1 MAIKYRFLN
10 KDLGTAETRFFILK
24 LCDLFNSGE
33 DIFWQTKE
41 LSKQFGVTNN
51 VVASSLQQLYESE
64 YLEKS
69 SISENKK
76 GRPKCHYL
84 FTNKLK
90 KLAAE
95 IQDTEVS
102 TYVKSIIDRILI
114 VGKEEQYDELRVS
127 NRLLL
132 CILVANSSGYGA
144 VNNLST
150 KDISKLTGMS
160 KDRVRSQIKK
170 LIELGYISRYTP
182 GISQSNIFGK
192 KNSTYFLA
200 LRERFRLLI
209 GDKTEIFRLD
219 RFMCIHI
226 DHIKNNKMQ
235 MSHDKN
241 SKLSENEATFKRF
254 YVEHHK
260 SNGVYDTKLL
270 KNIEKVFR
278 KDCFNYLT
286 VYHFQLKMEE
296 VLCDYL
302 ASNQDSPLE
311 FMRLNGEGI
320 AKSVFEKASG
330 NSVFSSDEKRYL
342 LNFIC
347 QFIRSFNHYIKPRWE
362 HELADNEKANY
373 QIIHGEDETVLVRYI
388 DNL

>member
-24 LCDLFNSGE
+24 LCGLFNSGE

-41 LSKQFGVTNN
+41 LSKQCGVTNN
-51 VVASSLQQLYESE
+51 VVTRSLQQLYESE

-69 SISENKK
+69 NISENKK

-90 KLAAE
+90 KLATE
-95 IQDTEVS
+95 IQNTEVS
-102 TYVKSIIDRILI
+102 TYVKSIINTILI
-114 VGKEEQYDELRVS
+114 VGGEDPHYKLRVS

-132 CILVANSSGYGA
+132 CVLVANSYGYGS

-170 LIELGYISRYTP
+170 LIELGYICRYTP

-192 KNSTYFLA
+192 KNSAYFLA
-200 LRERFRLLI
+200 LKERFRLLI
-209 GDKTEIFRLD
+209 GDKTEICRLD
-219 RFMCIHI
+219 NFICIHI
-226 DHIKNNKMQ
+226 DHIKNNQMQ

-241 SKLSENEATFKRF
+241 YRLSEIETIFKKL

-260 SNGVYDTKLL
+260 RYGKYDTTLL
-270 KNIEKVFR
+270 QKVEKVFR

-286 VYHFQLKMEE
+286 VYHLQLKMEE

-302 ASNQDSPLE
+302 ASSQDSPLE
-311 FMRLNGEGI
+311 FMELNEEGI
-320 AKSVFEKASG
+320 ATSVFEKTSG
-330 NSVFSSDEKRYL
+330 SSVFSPDEKKYL

-347 QFIRSFNHYIKPRWE
+347 QFICSFNHYVKPRWE

-388 DNL
+388 DN